1 MTKELVRWK
10 RPLSSHFNDV
20 GNSKMRIKPKPE
32 FRFNLIIYV
41 FSLSQ
46 PWSHYPSF
54 LFLLFWDR
62 LWLRSR
68 KRKKKKIPSHLS
80 FICPFWWLLLL
91 SLCCI
96 LSTKEWAEP
105 ASCSPEPRGVVTRR
119 VSREEELQSWNP
131 MDRENFRMVLTSL
144 MFGCLFILWLIPEID
159 EVFDFRESHIPRLS
173 HLSFAFLGGL
183 PPSSQKDFRMSQY
196 EAKLEYTELVH
207 QRRAHL
213 GAFAAVL
220 YVILEVWSQKCAN
233 TIYFL
238 TKKKLLIN
246 DIVRSWMRDPCRL
259 TDGSMCYLNSINMNS
274 KKSEELLLCIYQT
287 RRSKHTIWTKDW
299 LLSILSKLAH
309 SVPQKTDCWCWGT
322 LWALGSVLSTV
333 WSTGQSP
340 LGLCQR
346 EK

>member
-10 RPLSSHFNDV
+10 RPLSSHYNDV
-20 GNSKMRIKPKPE
+20 GDSKMRIKPKPE

-41 FSLSQ
+41 LSLSQ
-46 PWSHYPSF
+46 PWPHCPSFFFFLYFSETGSDSEAGRRRRSKGFLTIYPS
-54 LFLLFWDR
+54 
-62 LWLRSR
+62 SVY
-68 KRKKKKIPSHLS
+68 
-80 FICPFWWLLLL
+80 PFWWLLLL

-96 LSTKEWAEP
+96 LSIKEWAEP

-159 EVFDFRESHIPRLS
+159 EAFDSRESQVPRPS
-173 HLSFAFLGGL
+173 HLSFACLGGL

-196 EAKLEYTELVH
+196 EAKLGYTELVH
-207 QRRAHL
+207 QRREHL
-213 GAFAAVL
+213 GALAAVL

-238 TKKKLLIN
+238 TKRKLLIN

-259 TDGSMCYLNSINMNS
+259 TDGSMCYQNLIRTWIQKNLRNYYYAYIKQGGQNIQFEPKNGSLAFLVS
-274 KKSEELLLCIYQT
+274 LLIASL
-287 RRSKHTIWTKDW
+287 RNGVLVLGNFVGSG
-299 LLSILSKLAH
+299 LSS
-309 SVPQKTDCWCWGT
+309 
-322 LWALGSVLSTV
+322 
-333 WSTGQSP
+333 
-340 LGLCQR
+340 
-346 EK
+346 